1 MIKGHNKSQ
10 VDSNFGMIKRR
21 YKKSTVLSKEQFVEV
36 VKKSS
41 PAGLNKIQCYEDGRG
56 FEYYK
61 IKESLESYFTKLSN
75 IGKYHHFL
83 FESSNLGAIKFK
95 EFVDSP

>member
-1 MIKGHNKSQ
+1 MLARHSKSQ
-10 VDSNFGMIKRR
+10 VDSGFGMIKRR

-41 PAGLNKIQCYEDGRG
+41 PAGLNKAQCYEDGKG
-56 FEYYK
+56 FEYYE
-61 IKESLESYFTKLSN
+61 IRESLEPYFIKLPK

-83 FESSNLGAIKFK
+83 VESSNLGVVKIK
-95 EFVDSP
+95 EFADSP